1 MFKNFRWDNESRII
15 KEEGSMLL
23 LEAHPGKDYF
33 VNPEDGTKTL
43 NAAYYYKMVT
53 GDFVI
58 RAKVTHEFISTYDAC
73 ALLAMQDDVTWGKL
87 CFEKS
92 DFGTNAVVSVVTNG
106 VSDDANGVNID
117 GKTVW
122 LQMARKGNIFGLHY
136 SLDGKQFYMARLFK
150 LECDSAIKVGI
161 VAQSPTGDGGEFLFE
176 SISLEE
182 DVLIENIRA
191 GK

>member
-1 MFKNFRWDNESRII
+1 MFELFKWDNESRII
-15 KEEGSMLL
+15 KEGEDMLL
-23 LEAHPGKDYF
+23 LEAHSGKDYF
-33 VNPEDGTKTL
+33 VNPESGEKIL

-53 GDFVI
+53 GDFI
-58 RAKVTHEFISTYDAC
+58 LCAKVTHEFVSTYDAC

-122 LQMARKGNIFGLHY
+122 LRMIRKGNIFSLHY
-136 SLDGKQFYMARLFK
+136 SVDGKQFYMVRIFK
-150 LECDSAIKVGI
+150 LVCDHTIKVGL

-176 SISLEE
+176 H
-182 DVLIENIRA
+182 IELDNHQVKDMRA
-191 GK
+191 GL